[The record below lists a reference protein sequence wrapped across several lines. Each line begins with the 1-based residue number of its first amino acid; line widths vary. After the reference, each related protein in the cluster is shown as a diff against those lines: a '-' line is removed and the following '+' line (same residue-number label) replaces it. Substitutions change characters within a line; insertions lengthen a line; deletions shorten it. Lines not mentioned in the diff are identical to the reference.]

1 MGFYI
6 KYTLE
11 DLQIEL
17 GVSKCPLLYDYEI
30 WGDLATNSWI
40 KALWERIHRYKI
52 KVDLDYDA
60 LPMPRERDECIMER
74 FVREGVRGPELVAIN
89 RVRKHQ

>member
-6 KYTLE
+6 KYTLK

-17 GVSKCPLLYDYEI
+17 GVSKCPLLYNYKI

-40 KALWERIHRYKI
+40 KALWERIQKYNIKI
-52 KVDLDYDA
+52 DLDYG
-60 LPMPRERDECIMER
+60 
-74 FVREGVRGPELVAIN
+74 EG
-89 RVRKHQ
+89 